1 MHILRP
7 SIKKKGRENALLY
20 NGRPCWGSCPVAWGF
35 GRIVCFRGQFPRF
48 PVSSPIGV
56 TRRPNSSS
64 YPASCGQT
72 NRTSRNGKYCEV
84 SKWPGSFQFW
94 DSSFFVIKRV
104 ETPNFK
110 EFFWVFTLHTRN
122 DSMFH
127 LVLNERDL
135 QSLVW
140 WGTPTL
146 TPSFAIRVLHET
158 VSSQREVFLCIS
170 VSCLA
175 ESTCLINV
183 EHGLGFI

>member
-1 MHILRP
+1 MPCSTMVGLAGVVVWSHEGLGGLFVYMVSFLGSLCHHQSAWLGLQTALPTQCLVAKQTERR
-7 SIKKKGRENALLY
+7 GMENIAKFL
-20 NGRPCWGSCPVAWGF
+20 NGQEVF
-35 GRIVCFRGQFPRF
+35 
-48 PVSSPIGV
+48 
-56 TRRPNSSS
+56 NSETV
-64 YPASCGQT
+64 P
-72 NRTSRNGKYCEV
+72 
-84 SKWPGSFQFW
+84 
-94 DSSFFVIKRV
+94 FFVIKRV

-122 DSMFH
+122 ASMFH
-127 LVLNERDL
+127 LVLHERDL

-175 ESTCLINV
+175 ESTRLINV